1 MQSSILVRLEGGLG
15 NQMFQYAAGRS
26 VALATGRRL
35 LLDGSAIARG
45 PTLRQYELGSL
56 AVGGEHAGLF
66 PRLTARAQVGARLP
80 AVVRRLAHAVGPQRW
95 HLLRDAGLA
104 LDDRLYSL
112 PGDLVLE
119 GPWQSAAYA
128 DRDPAVSAALR
139 QDFALRAP
147 LTGRTAAVAAEIA
160 GCEAVC
166 VHVRRGDYFSNPAV
180 TAIHGVLPLDYYAA
194 AAARIVAAVGSPAFF
209 VFSEDIPWAK
219 AHLRLPGPTRFIE
232 ASAGEPPAIDQRLM
246 ASCRHF
252 VIANS
257 TFSWWAAWLGAA
269 SGKIVIAPRQWF
281 AAAPAPAGLIP
292 AGWQQL

>member
-1 MQSSILVRLEGGLG
+1 MRSSILVRLEGGLG
-15 NQMFQYAAGRS
+15 NQLFQYAAGRS
-26 VALATGRRL
+26 VALATGRGL
-35 LLDGSAIARG
+35 LLDGSAIPHG
-45 PTLRQYELGSL
+45 PTMRRYELGSL
-56 AVGGEHAGLF
+56 AIAGEPAGLLSRF
-66 PRLTARAQVGARLP
+66 AVRAQVGARLP
-80 AVVRRLAHAVGPQRW
+80 AAVRRMARAVAPHRW
-95 HLLRDAGLA
+95 HLLRDTGMA

-147 LTGRTAAVAAEIA
+147 LTGRVAAVAAEIG

-166 VHVRRGDYFSNPAV
+166 VHVRRGDYLSTPAI
-180 TAIHGVLPLDYYAA
+180 TAVHGVLPLDYYSAA
-194 AAARIVAAVGSPAFF
+194 TERIAAVVGSPTFF
-209 VFSEDIPWAK
+209 VFSDDLPWAK
-219 AHLRLPGPTRFIE
+219 SHLRLPGPTRFVD
-232 ASAGEPPAIDQRLM
+232 AAAGEPPTIDQRLM

-269 SGKIVIAPRQWF
+269 SDKIVIAPQRWF